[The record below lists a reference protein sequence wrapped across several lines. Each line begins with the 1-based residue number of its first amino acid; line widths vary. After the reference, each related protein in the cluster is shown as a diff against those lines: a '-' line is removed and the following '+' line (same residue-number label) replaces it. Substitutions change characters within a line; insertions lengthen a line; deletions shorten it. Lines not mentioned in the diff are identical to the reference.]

1 MVNGGYD
8 ISDPGTKLGAKSITV
23 DIQHA
28 KIIDDFAA
36 ESKRVNNFDVK
47 GGLVIEQLKR
57 YAKRLSDHIGA
68 SAHVSIEIWSNVHGS
83 SEPDFSVGFTVW
95 DSGTINFIK
104 QNLTWQGDDLREI
117 GKLIDDYIANE
128 NALKRKAVKNA

>member
-8 ISDPGTKLGAKSITV
+8 ISDPGIKLGA
-23 DIQHA
+23 H
-28 KIIDDFAA
+28 
-36 ESKRVNNFDVK
+36 ESQIKKMKLNDDVK

-57 YAKRLSDHIGA
+57 YAKRLSDHTGA